1 MAVRLGLVGGG
12 WISRH
17 HLEALERL
25 GRTKLVGVVSRTSE
39 TGDAVTTRWGGTR
52 YDDLDTMLAKAKPE
66 VVYVAVPPYRAV
78 AIGERL
84 VAAGIP
90 FLTEKPLAAS
100 DAAGPARLAA
110 AIARS
115 GLIVGVGYHLRALDI
130 LTEVREW
137 LDGSA
142 PRLVVARWLDATPGP
157 AWWSRADQGG
167 GQVIEQATHLYD
179 LARYLVGEATVVGAA
194 STSDALVSRR
204 GSNVVD
210 STAAVLRFEGG
221 GIGSF
226 ANTRRLASAT
236 IEIEFVSEGF
246 ITTLTKRPERGQGDW
261 HAEYDDGTAIRS
273 IRTGTDPYER
283 QASAFLDAVKAND
296 ASRLLSSYADAL
308 KTDRLTRAVVAAT
321 GAGG

>member
-1 MAVRLGLVGGG
+1 MPVRLGLVGGG
-12 WISRH
+12 WISRL

-25 GRTKLVGVVSRTSE
+25 GRTKLVGVVSRTAE
-39 TGDAVTTRWGGTR
+39 TGDNVTSRWGGTR

-84 VAAGIP
+84 VEAGIP

-110 AIARS
+110 TIAKS

-130 LTEVREW
+130 LTEVRDW

-142 PRLVVARWLDATPGP
+142 PQLVVARWLDATPGP
-157 AWWSRADQGG
+157 AWWSRAEQGG

-179 LARYLVGEATVVGAA
+179 LARHLVGEATVVGAA
-194 STSDALVSRR
+194 STMDVLISRR

-210 STAAVLRFEGG
+210 STAAVLRFESG

-296 ASRLLSSYADAL
+296 ANRLLSSYADAL

>member
-1 MAVRLGLVGGG
+1 MTVRLGLVGGG

-25 GRTKLVGVVSRTSE
+25 GRTKLVGVVSRTAE
-39 TGDAVTTRWGGTR
+39 TGDAVTSLWGGTR
-52 YDDLDTMLAKAKPE
+52 YDDLDTMLAKAKPD

-110 AIARS
+110 AIAQS

-137 LDGSA
+137 LDDSA

-157 AWWSRADQGG
+157 AWWSRAEQGG

-194 STSDALVSRR
+194 STMDPLVSRR

-221 GIGSF
+221 AIGSF

-236 IEIEFVSEGF
+236 IEIELVSEGF

-308 KTDRLTRAVVAAT
+308 KTDRLTRSVVAAT